1 MVCHFLTAQDS
12 GSAHRHGIENDQRLF
27 RGENYLVPHWHGVAA
42 GEKDGTGG
50 TADVGRDEEVDGA
63 ESFGGKLIG
72 EDDDDVGKF
81 FVGECR
87 GNAAAEG
94 EGGQETFEEWCQDFS
109 SLI

>member
-50 TADVGRDEEVDGA
+50 TADVDRDEEVDGA

-72 EDDDDVGKF
+72 EDEDDVGSF
-81 FVGECR
+81 FGGDCGR
-87 GNAAAEG
+87 NTPAEG
-94 EGGQETFEEWCQDFS
+94 ENGQGIFEE
-109 SLI
+109 